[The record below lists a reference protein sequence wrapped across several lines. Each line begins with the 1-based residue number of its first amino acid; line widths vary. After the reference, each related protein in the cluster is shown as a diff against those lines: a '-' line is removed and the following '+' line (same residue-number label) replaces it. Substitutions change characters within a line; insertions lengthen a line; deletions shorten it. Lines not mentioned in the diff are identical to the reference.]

1 MFMFETFEY
10 LVIQCER
17 SLFMFHWKSSKPKK
31 KKDIYIEVLGEVER
45 GSCDCPFLGGMSWS
59 GVLKMS

>member
-1 MFMFETFEY
+1 MKDRYSCFIEK
-10 LVIQCER
+10 VQ
-17 SLFMFHWKSSKPKK
+17 SQKK
-31 KKDIYIEVLGEVER
+31 KKDIYIEVLGEGER